1 MCGRFTVSFEAP
13 EAQQELE
20 LGEMPSD
27 WQPRYNKAPSQP
39 VAVVADADQRRVE
52 WMKWGLIPS
61 WAKDPT
67 IGSRMINARSETLSE
82 KPSFRVAFARRRCL
96 ILANGFYE
104 WQHTPGSR
112 SSSTPYLFHI
122 HDHRIFTFAGIWE
135 SWRTPEDE
143 DLRTCSIITCAA
155 NAVVTPV
162 HDRMPV
168 IFDNRSCWTWL
179 VENRLPELQGL
190 LAPYPAEKMSKYAVS
205 RLVNDPR
212 QDVKDCIIPYEN
224 YANPL

>member
-1 MCGRFTVSFEAP
+1 MCGRFTLSYEAP

-20 LGEMPSD
+20 LGEMPPD
-27 WQPRYNKAPSQP
+27 WLPRYNIAPSQP
-39 VAVVADADQRRVE
+39 VAVVAEVNTRRVE

-82 KPSFRVAFARRRCL
+82 KPSFRVAYARRRCL

-104 WQHTPGSR
+104 WQKIPGIG
-112 SSSTPYLFHI
+112 SSSIPYLFHLE
-122 HDHRIFTFAGIWE
+122 DHRIFTFAGIWE
-135 SWRTPEDE
+135 SWRTPEGE
-143 DLRTCSIITCAA
+143 DLHTCSIITCRA
-155 NAVVTPV
+155 NAVVEPV

-168 IFDNRSCWTWL
+168 IFDRQSCWNWL
-179 VENRLPELQGL
+179 AENRLPELQIM
-190 LAPYPAEKMSKYAVS
+190 LAPYPAEKMGKYTVS

-224 YANPL
+224 

>member
-1 MCGRFTVSFEAP
+1 MCGRFTLSFEAP

-20 LGEMPSD
+20 LGEMPPD
-27 WQPRYNKAPSQP
+27 WLPRYNIAPSQP
-39 VAVVADADQRRVE
+39 VAVVAEVNTRRVE

-82 KPSFRVAFARRRCL
+82 KPSFRVAYARRRCL

-104 WQHTPGSR
+104 WQKIPGSG
-112 SSSTPYLFHI
+112 SSSTPYFFHLE
-122 HDHRIFTFAGIWE
+122 DHRIFTFAGIWE
-135 SWRTPEDE
+135 SWRTPEGE
-143 DLRTCSIITCAA
+143 DLHTCSIITCTA
-155 NAVVTPV
+155 NAIVEPV

-168 IFDNRSCWTWL
+168 IFDRQSCWNWL
-179 VENRLPELQGL
+179 AENRLPELQIM
-190 LAPYPAEKMSKYAVS
+190 LAPYPAEKMGKYTVS
-205 RLVNDPR
+205 RLVNDSR

-224 YANPL
+224 